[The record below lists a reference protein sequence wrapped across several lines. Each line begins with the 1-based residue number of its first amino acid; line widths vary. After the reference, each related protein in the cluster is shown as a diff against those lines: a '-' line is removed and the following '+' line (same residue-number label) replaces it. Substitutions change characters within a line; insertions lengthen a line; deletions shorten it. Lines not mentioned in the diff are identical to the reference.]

1 MTPSEQPPPRSQRE
15 EEEFLDWSENQARP
29 RRSLL
34 GVDLGLLIIL
44 LAVTLF
50 LVVALVLIFGRGHH

>member
-1 MTPSEQPPPRSQRE
+1 MTPSEPPPPRSQRE

-34 GVDLGLLIIL
+34 GIDFGLLIIL
-44 LAVTLF
+44 LVVTVL
-50 LVVALVLIFGRGHH
+50 LVVALVAIFGRGHH